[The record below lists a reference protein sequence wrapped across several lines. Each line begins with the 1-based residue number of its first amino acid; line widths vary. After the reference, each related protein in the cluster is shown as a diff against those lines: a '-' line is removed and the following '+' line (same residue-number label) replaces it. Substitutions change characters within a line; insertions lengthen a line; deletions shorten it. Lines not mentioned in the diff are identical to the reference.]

1 MRYTAAPHILF
12 PSISLETNFSEEPLC
27 VRSGGIRCDLTRRA
41 ERGYLPRLVPLHETH
56 AGAECSAP
64 LLLVSRSRT
73 PMKRISTLAAAAL
86 LLTATLP
93 MTACGQTQG
102 SAPAAGSATAAASA
116 DSLLPRA
123 DRGRMK
129 GSQDAPVTIIEISDF
144 QCPYCREFAATTYPR
159 IDSAY
164 VQTGKARVIYI
175 NLPLSMHRE
184 AYGAAEA
191 AMCASAQGKFWE
203 MHDRLFA
210 TQREWSGQADA
221 AQRFERMAQE
231 LRLDMAAYRDCTAND
246 RPSSIIVSDAMQAA
260 EAGIR
265 GTPAFILNAR
275 GGQRALSGAV
285 PFEQFKSE
293 MDALLAAPPVQ
304 AAPQQP
310 QGQTPQ
316 QP

>member
-1 MRYTAAPHILF
+1 M
-12 PSISLETNFSEEPLC
+12 
-27 VRSGGIRCDLTRRA
+27 
-41 ERGYLPRLVPLHETH
+41 
-56 AGAECSAP
+56 
-64 LLLVSRSRT
+64 
-73 PMKRISTLAAAAL
+73 RISTLAAAAL

-102 SAPAAGSATAAASA
+102 TPQAASTASAAGGA
-116 DSLLPRA
+116 DSLLARA

-129 GSQDAPVTIIEISDF
+129 GADSAQVTIIEISDF
-144 QCPYCREFAATTYPR
+144 QCPYCREFATATYPR

-164 VQTGKARVIYI
+164 VRTGKARVIYI

-184 AYGAAEA
+184 AYAAAEA

-210 TQREWSGQADA
+210 TQGEWSNQPDA
-221 AQRFERMAQE
+221 AQRFERAAE
-231 LRLDMAAYRDCTAND
+231 ALRLDMAAFRECTAND

-285 PFEQFKSE
+285 PFDQFARE
-293 MDALLAAPPVQ
+293 MDALLAAPAQ
-304 AAPQQP
+304 APQPPQGPAQP
-310 QGQTPQ
+310 QQ